1 MFKKILVPI
10 DFSAMSTEAL
20 RLAVS
25 LVRDG
30 GEVALLNVGVLP
42 DPSLAGSAPNTSL
55 MLEIA
60 GRMAASRGAA
70 LAALRGREVPP
81 DVPSSV
87 HLRDGKPE
95 IEIIAAAEEL
105 GCDLVVLGTHG
116 RRGLEHFV
124 LGSVAERVARGSTV
138 PVMVTRIGAPS
149 GAV

>member
-25 LVRDG
+25 LARGG

-42 DPSLAGSAPNTSL
+42 DPSIAESAPNTSL
-55 MLEIA
+55 MLEFA
-60 GRMAASRGAA
+60 GRMAAARGTA
-70 LAALRGREVPP
+70 LDALRAREVPP
-81 DVPSSV
+81 DVPSTL
-87 HLRDGKPE
+87 HLRDGRPE
-95 IEIIAAAEEL
+95 TEIVAAAAEL

-124 LGSVAERVARGSTV
+124 LGSVAERVARTSSV
-138 PVMVTRIGAPS
+138 PVMVTRVGDPRTP
-149 GAV
+149 V